1 MNKALLNESFR
12 KLNEAEE
19 LEKDYRQARNKV
31 YGILEDFYEDQVSEF
46 LDSPGLYVDP
56 EDIQTLVREYDAKW
70 AKEDYDAEDFNVQ
83 SSVVDQLV
91 TTLVT
96 AQLRRLFYNS

>member
-1 MNKALLNESFR
+1 MNKALVNESFR
-12 KLNEAEE
+12 KLDEAEE
-19 LEKDYRQARNKV
+19 LEKDYRQARNKI
-31 YGILEDFYEDQVSEF
+31 YSILEDFYEDQVSEF

-96 AQLRRLFYNS
+96 AQIRRLFYNS

>member
-1 MNKALLNESFR
+1 MNKALINESFR
-12 KLNEAEE
+12 KLNEVEE

-31 YGILEDFYEDQVSEF
+31 YSILEDFYDDQVSEF
-46 LDSPGLYVDP
+46 LDSPGLYVNP

-70 AKEDYDAEDFNVQ
+70 AKEDYDRADYNDQF
-83 SSVVDQLV
+83 SVADQLV
-91 TTLVT
+91 TALVK

>member
-1 MNKALLNESFR
+1 MNKALINESFR

-31 YGILEDFYEDQVSEF
+31 YSILEDFYEDQVSKF

-70 AKEDYDAEDFNVQ
+70 AKEDYNTEDYKDQF
-83 SSVVDQLV
+83 SVADQLV
-91 TTLVT
+91 TALVK

>member
-1 MNKALLNESFR
+1 MNKALVNESFR

-70 AKEDYDAEDFNVQ
+70 AKEDYNSEDYNDQ
-83 SSVVDQLV
+83 LSVANQLV
-91 TTLVT
+91 TALVK

>member
-1 MNKALLNESFR
+1 MNKALINQSFR

-31 YGILEDFYEDQVSEF
+31 YGILEDFYGEQVAEF
-46 LDSPGLYVDP
+46 LNSPSLYVDP

-70 AKEDYDAEDFNVQ
+70 AKEDYNSEDYNDQ
-83 SSVVDQLV
+83 LSVANQLV
-91 TTLVT
+91 TALVKT
-96 AQLRRLFYNS
+96 ELRRLFYNS

>member
-1 MNKALLNESFR
+1 MNKALINESFR

-31 YGILEDFYEDQVSEF
+31 YSILEDFYDDQVSEF

-70 AKEDYDAEDFNVQ
+70 AKEDYNTEDYNDQF
-83 SSVVDQLV
+83 SVADQLV
-91 TTLVT
+91 TTLVR

>member
-19 LEKDYRQARNKV
+19 QEKDYRKARNKI
-31 YGILEDFYEDQVSEF
+31 YSILEDFYEDQVSEF

-56 EDIQTLVREYDAKW
+56 EDIQTLVREYDANW
-70 AKEDYDAEDFNVQ
+70 AKEDYDAEDYNDQF
-83 SSVVDQLV
+83 SVADQVVTALV
-91 TTLVT
+91 K
-96 AQLRRLFYNS
+96 AQLRRLFYKA

>member
-19 LEKDYRQARNKV
+19 QEKDYRKARNKI
-31 YGILEDFYEDQVSEF
+31 YSILEDFYEDQISEF

-56 EDIQTLVREYDAKW
+56 EDLEKLVSGYDAKW

-96 AQLRRLFYNS
+96 AQIRRLFYNS

>member
-1 MNKALLNESFR
+1 MNKALINESFR

-31 YGILEDFYEDQVSEF
+31 YSILEDFYEDQVSEF

-70 AKEDYDAEDFNVQ
+70 AKEDYNAEDYNDQF
-83 SSVVDQLV
+83 SVADQLV
-91 TTLVT
+91 TALVK
-96 AQLRRLFYNS
+96 AQIRRLFYNS

>member
-1 MNKALLNESFR
+1 MNKALINESFR

-31 YGILEDFYEDQVSEF
+31 YSILEDFYEDQVSEF
-46 LDSPGLYVDP
+46 FDSPGLYVDP
-56 EDIQTLVREYDAKW
+56 EDLEKLVPEYDAKW
-70 AKEDYDAEDFNVQ
+70 AKEDYNTEDYNDQF
-83 SSVVDQLV
+83 SVADQLV
-91 TTLVT
+91 TALVK

>member
-1 MNKALLNESFR
+1 MNKALINESFR

-31 YGILEDFYEDQVSEF
+31 YSILEDFYDDQVSEF
-46 LDSPGLYVDP
+46 LDSPGLYVNP

-70 AKEDYDAEDFNVQ
+70 AKEDYDRADYNDQF
-83 SSVVDQLV
+83 SVADQLV
-91 TTLVT
+91 TALVK

>member
-1 MNKALLNESFR
+1 MNKALINESFR

-70 AKEDYDAEDFNVQ
+70 AKEDHDTADYNDQF
-83 SSVVDQLV
+83 SVADQLV
-91 TTLVT
+91 TALVK
-96 AQLRRLFYNS
+96 AQIRRLFYNS

>member
-1 MNKALLNESFR
+1 MNKALINESFR

-31 YGILEDFYEDQVSEF
+31 YSILEDFYEDQVSEF
-46 LDSPGLYVDP
+46 FDSPGLYVDP

-70 AKEDYDAEDFNVQ
+70 AKEDYDAEDYNVQ
-83 SSVVDQLV
+83 PSVADQLV

-96 AQLRRLFYNS
+96 AQIRRLFYNS

>member
-1 MNKALLNESFR
+1 MNKALVNESFR

-31 YGILEDFYEDQVSEF
+31 YGILEDFYGDQVAEF
-46 LDSPGLYVDP
+46 LNSPGLYVDP

-70 AKEDYDAEDFNVQ
+70 AKEDYNAEDYNDQ
-83 SSVVDQLV
+83 LSVANQLV
-91 TTLVT
+91 TALVKT
-96 AQLRRLFYNS
+96 ELRRLFYNS